1 MDTNKKL
8 IKNTLYLY
16 SRMLFQLVVS
26 LYTSRAILEML
37 GVMDYGIYNVICGF
51 VSMFSILSGS
61 LSTSTSRRLTFEL
74 GRKDYNMLNKIFVM
88 SIHIHIFL
96 GLIIICL
103 LETIGLWYLN
113 NEMIIPENKI
123 VEANIIY
130 QIAIVT
136 FCVNLQVIPFIAI
149 IIAYEKMKI
158 FANIGILEIFIKLV
172 VVLILPYIHY
182 NKLISYSILLMLV
195 ALIILVVYIVSCKR
209 IFSICRYNSFYDKY
223 IFKELFS
230 FAGWNFIGSTSTILR
245 DQGCNLI
252 LNLFFGPIVNS
263 ARAIAMQVNS
273 AVTGFIN
280 NFTTALM
287 PQITKSYA
295 TLDFPYLLNCIYKGS
310 KFSFFLLYILSTP
323 ILFRT
328 EYILGL
334 WLVNVPENAV
344 GFVQLILVYSLTD
357 TYSRNLIN
365 ANNATGK
372 IKYYQ
377 LFTGILNIMTLPLSY
392 YCLLLTNNPYYTL
405 YVPIII
411 SLVNIFP
418 RIVLNKKMIPVT
430 VKGYFIQVVSPTMI
444 VVLFSVVILNCINHL
459 FENNLVGFIQIS
471 LVSILLNLLI
481 MYYLGLSQA
490 EKKLVNSF
498 VIFKLK
504 KVSDVISQ
512 NIKLR

>member
-1 MDTNKKL
+1 MDTNKRL
-8 IKNTLYLY
+8 IRNTLYLY
-16 SRMLFQLVVS
+16 CRMLFQLIVS

-61 LSTSTSRRLTFEL
+61 LSTATSRRLTFEL
-74 GRKDYNMLNKIFVM
+74 GRRDYNMLNKIFVM

-123 VEANIIY
+123 FEANIIY

-136 FCVNLQVIPFIAI
+136 FCINLQVIPFIAV
-149 IIAYEKMKI
+149 IIAYEKMKF

-172 VVLILPYIHY
+172 IVLILPYIYY
-182 NKLISYSILLMLV
+182 NRLISYSMLLML
-195 ALIILVVYIVSCKR
+195 ASLIILVVYVVCCKR
-209 IFSICRYNSFYDKY
+209 MFAICKYNSFYDKH
-223 IFKELFS
+223 IFKDLFS

-245 DQGCNLI
+245 DQGSNLI

-273 AVTGFIN
+273 AVTGFVN

-295 TLDFPYLLNCIYKGS
+295 VLDFPYLLNCIYKGS
-310 KFSFFLLYILSTP
+310 KFSFFLLYILSAP

-334 WLVNVPENAV
+334 WLVNVPNNTV
-344 GFVQLILVYSLTD
+344 GFVQLILIYSLTD

-377 LFTGILNIMTLPLSY
+377 LITGILNIMTLPLSY
-392 YCLLLTNNPYYTL
+392 YCLMLTNNPYYTL

-411 SLVNIFP
+411 SIVNIFP
-418 RIVLNKKMIPVT
+418 RIILNKKMIPVT
-430 VKGYFIQVVSPTMI
+430 LKDYFIQVVGPTMI
-444 VVLFSVVILNCINHL
+444 VTFLSVIILSHINCLFSND
-459 FENNLVGFIQIS
+459 LVGFIQLS

-481 MYYLGLSQA
+481 VYCLGLSQP

-498 VIFKLK
+498 IIFKFEK
-504 KVSDVISQ
+504 ISNVISQ